1 MAQLPFSS
9 MRGTQR
15 FTGSPPAAWN
25 LMKGRTW
32 GWSSGKQK
40 EKFGERDVGVKAEK
54 KRDKEKVL

>member
-15 FTGSPPAAWN
+15 FTGSPPAAWD

-54 KRDKEKVL
+54 KKG